1 MTPPAAAREGESQ
14 TLYVVKETLTSI
26 LIAFAMAF
34 VFRGFVVE
42 AFLIPTG
49 SMAPTLRGAHMQFTG
64 PDTGYSWAVGPWDLR
79 SDNITP
85 LPVQGAADADGSPLA
100 RPITVNDPMSGGQIN
115 AVNVPARW
123 GDRIFVLK
131 YLYSI
136 FDPSRFDVVV
146 FRNPRDPNVNY
157 IKRLLGL
164 PGEQIA
170 LVDGDLF
177 VRRPR
182 ADDPPG
188 ANQWGLPGWKIRRKP
203 EAVQKILWQDVF
215 DSGYEPRGSGTQET
229 TYLSPWV
236 PSGAWGPAPR
246 GEYHAAG
253 AAGLRW
259 DWHQR
264 SIDDSYAYN
273 QTPRGSAVGQFPVSD
288 ICVSML
294 ARVEEGGRVEVT
306 LGARGHEYRA
316 VFKGGATTLGM
327 RRAGEDEA
335 WATVAMSAEGVR
347 AGRGVRLELW
357 HADQALT
364 ARVDGR
370 EVCRFEYEWNIEE
383 RLGHALRATLDE
395 AMQDQRLLMRGEVYR
410 RPEVSI
416 DVDGVVALRRVT
428 LSRDIHYQATYYRP
442 RNEHDGMHTRA
453 GRPALATHP
462 ASPLTLGA
470 EQFFV
475 CGDNSPESLDSRLW
489 DVPHP
494 WIARVEPRPGVVH
507 KDLLIGKAFFVYF
520 PAPQRSGRV
529 PVPDF
534 GRMRAIR

>member
-1 MTPPAAAREGESQ
+1 M
-14 TLYVVKETLTSI
+14 LYVVKETLTSI

-49 SMAPTLRGAHMQFTG
+49 SMAPTLRGAHMQFTS
-64 PDTGYSWAVGPWDLR
+64 PSTGYNWAVGPWDVEQ
-79 SDNITP
+79 DNITP
-85 LPVQGAADADGSPLA
+85 VPLQGATFPDGTPHS
-100 RPITVNDPMSGGQIN
+100 RPISVNDPMSGRLIE

-136 FDPSRFDVVV
+136 FDPARFDVVV

-164 PGEQIA
+164 PGEQLA
-170 LVDGDLF
+170 LVDGDVF

-188 ANQWGLPGWKIRRKP
+188 VNQWSLPGWEIRRKP
-203 EAVQKILWQDVF
+203 DGVQHALWQDVF
-215 DSGYEPRGSGTQET
+215 DSGYEPRDVEGVSF
-229 TYLSPWV
+229 LSPWV
-236 PSGAWGPAPR
+236 PEGSWERVGA
-246 GEYHAAG
+246 GEYHASGERAS
-253 AAGLRW
+253 LRW
-259 DWHQR
+259 EWAQR
-264 SIDDSYAYN
+264 RIDDSYAYN

-288 ICVSML
+288 VRVSVQAKGETGAGVRMTL
-294 ARVEEGGRVEVT
+294 A
-306 LGARGHEYRA
+306 ARGHEYRA
-316 VFKGGATTLGM
+316 AFEEGRTRLEV
-327 RRAGEDEA
+327 RRAGTDEE
-335 WATVAMSAEGVR
+335 WLVVAR
-347 AGRGVRLELW
+347 AGVGLSGGRGARLEMW
-357 HADQALT
+357 HVDQALS
-364 ARVDGR
+364 ARIDGR
-370 EVCRFEYEWNIEE
+370 EVCRYEYEWTIEE
-383 RLGHALRATLDE
+383 RLAHTMRATLEEAERDE
-395 AMQDQRLLMRGEVYR
+395 RLLMRGETYR
-410 RPEVSI
+410 RPEVW
-416 DVDGVVALRRVT
+416 VEVEGAPVTLRRVA
-428 LSRDIHYQATYYRP
+428 LWRDIHYQATYYRP
-442 RNEHDGMHTRA
+442 RNEHDGLHARG

-462 ASPLTLGA
+462 LSPLTLGA

-489 DVPHP
+489 DIPHP
-494 WIARVEPRPGVVH
+494 WIARIEPRPGVVH